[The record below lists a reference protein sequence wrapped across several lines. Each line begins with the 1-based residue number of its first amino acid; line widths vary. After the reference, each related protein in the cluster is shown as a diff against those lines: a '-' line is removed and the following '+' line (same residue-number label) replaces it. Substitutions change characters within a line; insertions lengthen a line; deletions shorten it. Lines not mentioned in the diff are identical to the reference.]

1 MDEILESEKVVIL
14 KYQNKENQEINK
26 PNQVTSEK
34 KEKFIWKS
42 WNTNDTYT
50 KQSARHTIKKMH
62 LIY

>member
-42 WNTNDTYT
+42 
-50 KQSARHTIKKMH
+50 
-62 LIY
+62 